1 MLHWCARI
9 CVCYMCHMCYMFVRI
24 NVAFSLDCVNLERQK
39 GPCERC
45 VRKAGNDICPDYSKN
60 HIHDRDSTDLNG
72 MHALSG
78 NPQRISVFAEAC
90 IVVVV
95 VVGCI

>member
-1 MLHWCARI
+1 
-9 CVCYMCHMCYMFVRI
+9 MFNSFSIWKYELI
-24 NVAFSLDCVNLERQK
+24 NGGAHAEEAVQDDAQEEKPSG

-45 VRKAGNDICPDYSKN
+45 VRKAGNEVGPDYSKN
-60 HIHDRDSTDLNG
+60 HIHDRDSADLNG

-95 VVGCI
+95 VGCI